1 MANEYRKWKILNQY
15 SEKNGKAGKE
25 SMKLR
30 EKIMTADPDGGLY
43 IPPEVL
49 QKMGI
54 EPETQIYVSYLSE
67 NEDLEENT
75 YHEFLLTKNG
85 SGSLDELEIDDE
97 AIVFKL
103 PDELLKEAGIDPNA
117 DLDIVLQKQKITIL
131 SAMKPEEVVP
141 PEILEACAE
150 LGISPEKVSTI
161 LRTEGDLSGLETDI

>member
-1 MANEYRKWKILNQY
+1 MVNEYRKWKIWNQY
-15 SEKNGKAGKE
+15 SEKKGKE

-30 EKIMTADPDGGLY
+30 EKIVTADPDGGLY

-54 EPETQIYVSYLSE
+54 EPEAQIYVLYLSE

-85 SGSLDELEIDDE
+85 TESLDELEIDDE

-117 DLDIVLQKQKITIL
+117 VMIL
-131 SAMKPEEVVP
+131 CCRNRKLPFFQQ
-141 PEILEACAE
+141 
-150 LGISPEKVSTI
+150 
-161 LRTEGDLSGLETDI
+161 